1 MHHGGYDQRMLSGL
15 DGTAGGIDASAIA
28 EGWKAGISGADR
40 DNMEASELYMEVYR
54 KESDALQKAFLHDH
68 IRDRRLY
75 GPDAG
80 RFWA

>member
-1 MHHGGYDQRMLSGL
+1 
-15 DGTAGGIDASAIA
+15 
-28 EGWKAGISGADR
+28 
-40 DNMEASELYMEVYR
+40 MEASELYMEVYR